1 MESNIFDS
9 IVLEPAVDPE
19 ANAVLIP
26 FMMVGPIIPF
36 TDSDDV
42 KGCGLNQ

>member
-19 ANAVLIP
+19 TNLVLIAAITALIL
-26 FMMVGPIIPF
+26 PIS
-36 TDSDDV
+36 DSDDV